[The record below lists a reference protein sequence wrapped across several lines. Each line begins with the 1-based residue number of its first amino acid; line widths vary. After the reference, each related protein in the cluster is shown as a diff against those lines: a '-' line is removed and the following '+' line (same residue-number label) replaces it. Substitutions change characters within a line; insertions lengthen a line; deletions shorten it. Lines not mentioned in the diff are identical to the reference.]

1 MRFVLDVEREWV
13 GEDGQGSIQS
23 SPPRLPR
30 TDPKIWTTGAD
41 EAGVARMFRELSWPA
56 DS

>member
-23 SPPRLPR
+23 SPAPTAKNRSQDL
-30 TDPKIWTTGAD
+30 DYWC
-41 EAGVARMFRELSWPA
+41 
-56 DS
+56 